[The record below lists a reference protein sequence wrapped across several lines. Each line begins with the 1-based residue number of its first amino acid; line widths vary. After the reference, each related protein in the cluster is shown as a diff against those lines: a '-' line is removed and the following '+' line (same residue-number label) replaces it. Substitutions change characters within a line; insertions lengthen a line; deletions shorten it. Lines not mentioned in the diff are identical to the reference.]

1 MSDVPVLTRRRL
13 LVGGVALGVGVAAAS
28 CGWFGDDGPER
39 FVYGDAPSQF
49 SELWRPSGG
58 GPWPTVVMVHGGS
71 WSDRTDRTIMHGVA
85 RDLADH
91 GVAVWNVEYRRLGEA
106 GGGWPG
112 TFADVAAAVD
122 DVGSRPD
129 EVPVDLGRLV
139 VLGHSSGGQLAL
151 WTGGRA
157 GLPPGTVGA
166 SPGVRPQSVVA
177 LAPVSD
183 LTGCADQGALDG
195 TCAAVMGGSPQE
207 LPGRYARTSPLAR
220 VPIGLPQRLFHGQ
233 VDTVVPI
240 DQSRAYVAA
249 AAAAG
254 DDATLT
260 EQPDANHFTVL
271 EPKSAAWGAVRAG
284 VDQLL
289 GR

>member
-1 MSDVPVLTRRRL
+1 
-13 LVGGVALGVGVAAAS
+13 
-28 CGWFGDDGPER
+28 
-39 FVYGDAPSQF
+39 
-49 SELWRPSGG
+49 
-58 GPWPTVVMVHGGS
+58 
-71 WSDRTDRTIMHGVA
+71 
-85 RDLADH
+85 
-91 GVAVWNVEYRRLGEA
+91 
-106 GGGWPG
+106 
-112 TFADVAAAVD
+112 
-122 DVGSRPD
+122 
-129 EVPVDLGRLV
+129 
-139 VLGHSSGGQLAL
+139 
-151 WTGGRA
+151 
-157 GLPPGTVGA
+157 
-166 SPGVRPQSVVA
+166 
-177 LAPVSD
+177 
-183 LTGCADQGALDG
+183 
-195 TCAAVMGGSPQE
+195 MGGSPQE